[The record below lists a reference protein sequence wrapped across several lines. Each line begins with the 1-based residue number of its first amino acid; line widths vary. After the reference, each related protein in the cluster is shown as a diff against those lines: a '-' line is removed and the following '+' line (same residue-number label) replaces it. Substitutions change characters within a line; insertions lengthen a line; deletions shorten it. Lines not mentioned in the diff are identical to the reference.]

1 MNIFINLG
9 NPRALGDGTLTKSDN
24 SGNMLLN
31 FSVLLIITAK
41 KSLPRRDAHQYHLKL
56 PIILGSRFFQ
66 SDRIFPGVLE
76 RNSITSTLVLFFK
89 PL

>member
-9 NPRALGDGTLTKSDN
+9 KPRALRRALTKSDN

-41 KSLPRRDAHQYHLKL
+41 RFRLGGMPAS
-56 PIILGSRFFQ
+56 II
-66 SDRIFPGVLE
+66 
-76 RNSITSTLVLFFK
+76 
-89 PL
+89 

>member
-9 NPRALGDGTLTKSDN
+9 NARALGDGTLTKSDN

-41 KSLPRRDAHQYHLKL
+41 RSRLGGVPAS
-56 PIILGSRFFQ
+56 II
-66 SDRIFPGVLE
+66 
-76 RNSITSTLVLFFK
+76 
-89 PL
+89 